1 MTDLIFLID
10 DYIMEIKE
18 SDLYNNYLIYSKK
31 VNELYHLEFKELN
44 NLNEKFNEVM
54 KYGKYHPDFKDIS
67 KKYRDQR
74 IKYYNFEE
82 VILLKKYSKQLDEK
96 ISAFFNKLTKKISVH
111 IPIFNELG
119 MIESTTGGL
128 SCGHK

>member
-10 DYIMEIKE
+10 DYIMEIKQSE
-18 SDLYNNYLIYSKK
+18 LYLNYLRYTNT
-31 VNELYHLEFKELN
+31 VNELYHLDFKKLNELN
-44 NLNEKFNEVM
+44 DEFNEVI
-54 KYGKYHPDFKDIS
+54 KYGTYHPDFKEIS
-67 KKYRDQR
+67 RKYREQR

-82 VILLKKYSKQLDEK
+82 VKLLKTYSKQLDDK
-96 ISAFFNKLTKKISVH
+96 VNSFFNKLTKKISVH